1 MKYYQPLNDLLGQKS
16 TVKILRRLSLTRL
29 EMSGRRI
36 AAELNLSPW
45 TCHLALRE
53 LAEQGILIVRNV
65 GRTHLFQLNEKNY
78 IVEKLLLP
86 LFAVEAE
93 LLPTAIR
100 EITVGLPGSIVSVI
114 LYGSISRHEE
124 RPSSDVDLL
133 VLVAGENDRREV
145 RAFFER
151 ENEFFIARHG
161 NVLSP
166 LILSVAEFDRRYR
179 DGDELAREIVETGQM
194 IYGQLISEVLA
205 HESQENAQQG
215 N

>member
-93 LLPTAIR
+93 LLTTAIR

-133 VLVAGENDRREV
+133 VLVAGEDNRREV
-145 RAFFER
+145 RAF
-151 ENEFFIARHG
+151 
-161 NVLSP
+161 
-166 LILSVAEFDRRYR
+166 
-179 DGDELAREIVETGQM
+179 
-194 IYGQLISEVLA
+194 
-205 HESQENAQQG
+205 
-215 N
+215 